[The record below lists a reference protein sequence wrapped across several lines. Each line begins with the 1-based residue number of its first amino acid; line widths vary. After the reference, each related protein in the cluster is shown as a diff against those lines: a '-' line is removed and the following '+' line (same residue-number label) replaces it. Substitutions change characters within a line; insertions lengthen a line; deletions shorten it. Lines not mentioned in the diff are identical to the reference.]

1 MAKDSLNCPNW
12 RNSHLVDE
20 AGGLGNRSRFRG
32 LCNALLVGALCV
44 FLCGPFGLL
53 VSDSLGVTLPSW
65 LSSVDAAYLSGS
77 GGGRCFSDCKLKS
90 VS

>member
-44 FLCGPFGLL
+44 FLCGPLGALAPPRRAAPLPCGL
-53 VSDSLGVTLPSW
+53 SPA
-65 LSSVDAAYLSGS
+65 DAPYWAAR
-77 GGGRCFSDCKLKS
+77 GGGRVFLGLQA
-90 VS
+90 